1 MKKMYTNK
9 PIMETT
15 ETFSTTNSDQQKR
28 IDQLESQVRNLT
40 EQVHKMAAVL
50 TLNSRQLRRQNTDI
64 HNVNTVIR
72 SHK

>member
-1 MKKMYTNK
+1 
-9 PIMETT
+9 METT

-40 EQVHKMAAVL
+40 EQLHKMATAL
-50 TLNSRQLRRQNTDI
+50 ELNSRQLRRQNTDI
-64 HNVNTVIR
+64 NNVTTALR